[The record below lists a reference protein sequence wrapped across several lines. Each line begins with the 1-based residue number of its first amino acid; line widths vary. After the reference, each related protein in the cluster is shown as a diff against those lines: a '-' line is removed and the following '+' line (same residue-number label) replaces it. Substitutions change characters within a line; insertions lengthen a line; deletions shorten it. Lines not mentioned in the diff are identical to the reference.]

1 MTSQSSCALCHT
13 PVLASHDK
21 VWAAYVGGP
30 IGYVHA
36 DCESGNWLTWQGK
49 RLKKA
54 ADERSSQGNI

>member
-1 MTSQSSCALCHT
+1 
-13 PVLASHDK
+13 VLASHDK